1 MAFNYSP
8 LNKTATD
15 LITKFG
21 QAVTFSKK
29 VTSAYQPE
37 TGGFSNSVSSTYA
50 AQIVILDEPKSE
62 KEESSTILV
71 ENEALCS
78 STTEP
83 TIGDTATINSD
94 QYKITAVKK
103 IQPAATVVFY
113 ELRIAS

>member
-1 MAFNYSP
+1 MKIYFNSFIA
-8 LNKTATD
+8 LTFILLTACGTNNKKAE
-15 LITKFG
+15 K
-21 QAVTFSKK
+21 
-29 VTSAYQPE
+29 
-37 TGGFSNSVSSTYA
+37 
-50 AQIVILDEPKSE
+50 KSE
-62 KEESSTILV
+62 KEESSTVLV